1 MGKIQNKIIVMFL
14 LVTIVPI
21 IIVSVYF
28 TLHITKFLKQD
39 NITELHRNTETK
51 TERTSHI
58 LRSIEDDVKSLADN
72 VSLVNF
78 IDAIA
83 KEDAE
88 YIIECKN
95 NLELMFKE
103 FSETRGIYDKICY
116 INDSGIETV
125 RVNLLSDGCS
135 VIMPFNEQRNFRYR
149 NYFKKALK
157 LKKGGIYV
165 SEPDIMRGGSNTNS
179 KNKPTLIYAT
189 PVFDRNKRKSGVLV
203 FNVAASY
210 LLENI
215 SGFNS
220 IEGIESNLID
230 KNGNYLLNTNKSKKL
245 YSTSD
250 SNPLSNIKSALTED
264 VVNIVL
270 SGNSGVKMVDNI
282 LLRFIP
288 IKYDS
293 LNSRKYWVYL
303 ETMDSSIVY
312 SKIHTIYKIIGALV
326 FLLIT
331 GVVVIT
337 MIFSNKITQPLKEL
351 VKGAAAVA
359 KGDLDYHISA
369 ESNDE
374 LKFVIFSFNKMVS
387 SLGKAR
393 KQLQNYAKNL
403 EKNVTDKTMVINEKL
418 KKSEALMEAGKLLCE
433 QKDMDKS
440 IDFIAK
446 LMAKILN
453 INFCSILLLDK
464 INNSLLMVSG
474 IGWKEGVVGNE
485 TIDAG
490 LDSHMRCNLDEL
502 KPVMIKDLKSE
513 SYFSASQLLVEHG
526 IVSGVSVPM
535 VVGEH
540 IIGVLGVYSDQFR
553 EFTSDDTNFLQSVG
567 HIIASEIESRRAD
580 KEIES
585 NNEYTNSLIKTAQ
598 DAIIRIDNNGFIII
612 WNKSAESIFGYSE
625 NEIIGQPI
633 TKIIPDRYKVNNEDK
648 FMKFLKTSEFR
659 GAGKTIE
666 IYGINKKEMEV
677 PIEMFLTAQ
686 CIEKEKILFTA
697 SIRDLT
703 ERKRME
709 GAVVTKKLIP

>member
-1 MGKIQNKIIVMFL
+1 MSKIQNKIIVMFL

-21 IIVSVYF
+21 IIASVYF
-28 TLHITKFLKQD
+28 TLHITKFLKND
-39 NITELHRNTETK
+39 TITELHRNTENK
-51 TERTSHI
+51 VERTSHI
-58 LRSIEDDVKSLADN
+58 LSSIENDVNNLAVN

-78 IDAIA
+78 IDAITE
-83 KEDAE
+83 EDTE
-88 YIIECKN
+88 CIIECKH
-95 NLELMFKE
+95 NLELMLKG
-103 FSETRGIYDKICY
+103 FSEKRGIYDKICY
-116 INDSGIETV
+116 INYSGIETV
-125 RVNLLSDGCS
+125 RVNLLGKGNSTI
-135 VIMPFNEQRNFRYR
+135 VPFNELHNLRYR

-157 LKKGGIYV
+157 LKKGKIYV
-165 SEPDIMRGGSNTNS
+165 SEPDIMRGGGGGNINS

-189 PVFDRNKRKSGVLV
+189 PVFDRKQRKRGVLV

-230 KNGNYLLNTNKSKKL
+230 KSGNYLLNTYKSKRL
-245 YSTSD
+245 RGTSD

-282 LLRFIP
+282 LLSFIP
-288 IKYDS
+288 IKYDY

-312 SKIHTIYKIIGALV
+312 SKIYTIYKIMGALV

-337 MIFSNKITQPLKEL
+337 IIFSNKITQPLKEL

-359 KGDLDYHISA
+359 KGDLDYYIDS

-393 KQLQNYAKNL
+393 KQLQNYAHNL
-403 EKNVTDKTMVINEKL
+403 EKKVTDKTMIINEKL
-418 KKSEALMEAGKLLCE
+418 KKSEVLVEAGRLLCE
-433 QKDMDKS
+433 QKDMNKS
-440 IDFIAK
+440 IDFIANLITK
-446 LMAKILN
+446 TLN
-453 INFCSILLLDK
+453 INFCAILLLDK
-464 INNSLLMVSG
+464 TNNSLLMVNG

-485 TIDAG
+485 TINVG
-490 LDSHMRCNLDEL
+490 LDPQMSCNLEEL
-502 KPVMIKDLKSE
+502 KPVVIKDLNNE
-513 SYFSASQLLVEHG
+513 SYVSTSHLLIEHG

-535 VVGEH
+535 AVGEH
-540 IIGVLGVYSDQFR
+540 IIGVLGVYSNRFK
-553 EFTSDDTNFLQSVG
+553 EFSSDDTNFLQSVG
-567 HIIASEIESRRAD
+567 HIVASEIESRRAD
-580 KEIES
+580 KEIDS
-585 NNEYTNSLIKTAQ
+585 NNEYTNRLIETAQ
-598 DAIIRIDNNGFIII
+598 DAIVRMDNNGFINI
-612 WNKSAESIFGYSE
+612 WNKSAEKIFGYSE

-633 TKIIPDRYKVNNEDK
+633 TKIIPNRDKKQHEDK
-648 FMKFLKTSEFR
+648 FMRFLKTGEFTDVGR
-659 GAGKTIE
+659 TIE
-666 IYGINKKEMEV
+666 IHGINKKGVEV
-677 PIEMFLTAQ
+677 PIEVSLTVQ
-686 CIEKEKILFTA
+686 EIEKEKALYTA

-703 ERKRME
+703 ESKRME
-709 GAVVTKKLIP
+709 ESFDHKN